1 MVHRDTD
8 IPDKLGDVLKEAR
21 QRSGITV
28 EEFARRVDKTV
39 RYVYRVENEGNKP
52 KYETLF
58 SMIRESS
65 ADANLIFYPE
75 REDKDSDLEHII
87 RELHKLD
94 PRSLEVIKAT
104 AQALLDTATPTN
116 NSEKQPRG
124 YFFREDSITQKNQ
137 ETVKKQ

>member
-1 MVHRDTD
+1 MGGELMGHIYND

-21 QRSGITV
+21 QKSGFTV
-28 EEFARRVDKTV
+28 EEFAKKVDKTK
-39 RYVYRVENEGNKP
+39 RYVYRVENQGNKP

-58 SMIRESS
+58 AMIRESS

-75 REDKDSDLEHII
+75 REEQDSDLEHII

-104 AQALLDTATPTN
+104 AQALLDTAPQKN
-116 NSEKQPRG
+116 SSEK
-124 YFFREDSITQKNQ
+124 
-137 ETVKKQ
+137 

>member
-1 MVHRDTD
+1 MVHIDND
-8 IPDKLGDVLKEAR
+8 IPDKLGEVLKEAR

-58 SMIRESS
+58 AMIRESS
-65 ADANLIFYPE
+65 ADPNLIFYPE
-75 REDKDSDLEHII
+75 SAGEDSDLEHII

-94 PRSLEVIKAT
+94 PRALEVIKAT
-104 AQALLDTATPTN
+104 AQALLDTAPQN
-116 NSEKQPRG
+116 NSSEK
-124 YFFREDSITQKNQ
+124 
-137 ETVKKQ
+137 

>member
-1 MVHRDTD
+1 MVHIEND
-8 IPDKLGDVLKEAR
+8 IPDKLGEVLKEAR

-58 SMIRESS
+58 AMIRESS

-75 REDKDSDLEHII
+75 HAIKDSDLEHIL

-94 PRSLEVIKAT
+94 PRALEVIKAT
-104 AQALLDTATPTN
+104 AQALLDTTPQN
-116 NSEKQPRG
+116 NSSEK
-124 YFFREDSITQKNQ
+124 
-137 ETVKKQ
+137 

>member
-21 QRSGITV
+21 QRSGMTV
-28 EEFARRVDKTV
+28 EELARRVDKTV

-58 SMIRESS
+58 AIIRETS

-75 REDKDSDLEHII
+75 RQDTDNDLEHII
-87 RELHKLD
+87 RALHKLD

-104 AQALLDTATPTN
+104 AQALLDTVPQTVI
-116 NSEKQPRG
+116 SEK
-124 YFFREDSITQKNQ
+124 
-137 ETVKKQ
+137 